1 MRDALLQSRIGPRI
15 GALYYV
21 SIQVVIRPNAMTEA
35 HARLVFT
42 RVPLLIAELKEA
54 ETGAHSDR
62 GKEILKGFRDEFS
75 VFPTYEE
82 ALSLPRRRVVEEIGK
97 VFRLTTRVAAALE
110 LTLPELTPG
119 RLFTSDYTALTAE
132 EPLEVRPQ

>member
-1 MRDALLQSRIGPRI
+1 MRDELLQSRIRPRI

-21 SIQVVIRPNAMTEA
+21 SIQVVIRPSALTEA
-35 HARLVFT
+35 HTRLVFS
-42 RVPLLIAELKEA
+42 RIPLLVAELEKA
-54 ETGAHSDR
+54 EIRAPGER
-62 GKEILKGFRDEFS
+62 VKRLLKDFRDEFS

-82 ALSLPRRRVVEEIGK
+82 ALTLPNRRICEEIGK

-119 RLFTSDYTALTAE
+119 RLFTSDYSTPASNTVA
-132 EPLEVRPQ
+132 